1 MQVSY
6 YNYYLDNFSEKSYGL
21 IYNAKTGSILKIED
35 RDIWDSIQHGTI
47 LELSADAVDMLRRY
61 GICVESHENELDDIR
76 QRYEKRIYGD
86 DELYVTLLPT
96 EGCNFACPYCF
107 VYEKQNRDMQE
118 EIYDLILKFI
128 VSHCRE
134 KKTKI
139 IYINWFGGEPTLFTD
154 RIVKFMNEV
163 KSKLQNVEI
172 YSSITTNG
180 YLLDISS
187 FSELLKSGVKYF
199 QVTIDGTKEVH
210 DASRYLRNHEGTY
223 DVIMKNLEDISAL
236 PHDVIFNMDIRS
248 NFRKSTFASVNDFLD
263 VYIKKFGND
272 PRFHAY
278 CRPVY
283 YYETKDGEIDSMV
296 SDLYSLEEGIEK
308 QNMLS
313 EKIVRFSAEKI
324 AHRIFD
330 PLPQPTDYWCN
341 AEAHNHAIVGPE
353 GELYICDTMTGE
365 KYVKGNIK
373 TMMQLKESL
382 L

>member
-1 MQVSY
+1 
-6 YNYYLDNFSEKSYGL
+6 
-21 IYNAKTGSILKIED
+21 
-35 RDIWDSIQHGTI
+35 
-47 LELSADAVDMLRRY
+47 
-61 GICVESHENELDDIR
+61 
-76 QRYEKRIYGD
+76 
-86 DELYVTLLPT
+86 
-96 EGCNFACPYCF
+96 
-107 VYEKQNRDMQE
+107 
-118 EIYDLILKFI
+118 
-128 VSHCRE
+128 
-134 KKTKI
+134 
-139 IYINWFGGEPTLFTD
+139 
-154 RIVKFMNEV
+154 MNEV

-373 TMMQLKESL
+373 NDDAIKGKSSLNYNIFNDARTAKCMNCKRLPICMGNCMRNRLESEAKCYWSDDFILKAL
-382 L
+382 KRYDDQMCIHANT